1 MNEKQFIGQFLM
13 WYDDSPSLPDV
24 ANQLRLSE
32 LAKKAREIQLK
43 NIKNYVKTLKKEEEI
58 VEFAKKVLARYK

>member
-1 MNEKQFIGQFLM
+1 MNEKGFIEQFLK

-43 NIKNYVKTLKKEEEI
+43 NIKNYVKNLEKEEEI

>member
-1 MNEKQFIGQFLM
+1 MNEKGFVGQFLM

-24 ANQLRLSE
+24 VNQQRLSE

-43 NIKNYVKTLKKEEEI
+43 NIKNYVKTLEKEEEI

>member
-1 MNEKQFIGQFLM
+1 MNEKQFIGRFLM
-13 WYDDSPSLPDV
+13 WYYDSTSLPDAV
-24 ANQLRLSE
+24 NQQRLSE

-43 NIKNYVKTLKKEEEI
+43 NIKNYVKTLEKEEEI

>member
-1 MNEKQFIGQFLM
+1 
-13 WYDDSPSLPDV
+13 LPDV

>member
-1 MNEKQFIGQFLM
+1 MNEKGFIEQFLM

-24 ANQLRLSE
+24 VNRLRLSE

-43 NIKNYVKTLKKEEEI
+43 NIKNYVKNLEKEEEI
-58 VEFAKKVLARYK
+58 IEFAKKVIARYK

>member
-1 MNEKQFIGQFLM
+1 MNEKGFVGQFLM

-43 NIKNYVKTLKKEEEI
+43 TIKNYVKTLEKK
-58 VEFAKKVLARYK
+58 KKL